1 MVLEQC
7 SPVLLT
13 GADLFVFND
22 IKYLSWSS
30 VGMNRDCMLKY
41 VTANELFFKKFLSV
55 AWSGFNIN
63 AILKKLDFIFPCI
76 PKSHTKLL
84 TDLFPGCPSGAPG
97 I

>member
-30 VGMNRDCMLKY
+30 VGMNRDCMVKY
-41 VTANELFFKKFLSV
+41 VTANELFFKNSSV
-55 AWSGFNIN
+55 LHGQGL
-63 AILKKLDFIFPCI
+63 ILMR
-76 PKSHTKLL
+76 S
-84 TDLFPGCPSGAPG
+84 
-97 I
+97 